1 MAQFTVY
8 RNRNPASKAEYPLL
22 LDIQSDLLDE
32 LAARVIIPLT
42 RVAGLVR
49 RPIGNLM
56 PIVIVAGEEYVAV
69 TQDLAGTHR
78 SSLGPRVA
86 SVAEQRDAIVAALD
100 FLISGV

>member
-8 RNRNPASKAEYPLL
+8 RNRNPGTKGEYPLL
-22 LDIQSDLLDE
+22 LDIQADLLDE
-32 LAARVIIPLT
+32 LATRAVIPLT
-42 RVAGLVR
+42 RAAGLVR

-56 PIVIVAGEEYVAV
+56 PVIVVGGEEYVAV
-69 TQDLAGTHR
+69 TQDLAGTHK

-86 SVAEQRDAIVAALD
+86 SVVEQRDAIVAALD

>member
-8 RNRNPASKAEYPLL
+8 RNRNPGTKGEYPLL

-32 LAARVIIPLT
+32 LATRVVIPLT
-42 RVAGLVR
+42 RAAGLAR
-49 RPIGNLM
+49 QPIGSLM
-56 PIVIVAGEEYVAV
+56 PIVVVASEEYVAV
-69 TQDLAGTHR
+69 TQDLAGTQK

-86 SVAEQRDAIVAALD
+86 SVVEQRDAIVAALD